1 MVSVSETLR
10 RHREPVAWLIAAFAA
25 VVTGVAMRGYLDAR
39 SAEAMRAAD
48 ARYRPTPVV
57 VAREDLAPGSELSA
71 TRLAVRNMPGE
82 FLPASVVGSQHAADV
97 IGRTVQHAV
106 RAGEPIQMPLLKART
121 PERLAERIAL
131 GRRAVTIVVDEAAA
145 AAGLLV
151 PGDRVDLLWRGAVE
165 SPLENVPVIATGRQT
180 LVASGTGAGGD
191 YATITLEL
199 PEAAARR
206 VAASDSG
213 ALRVLLRNPADT
225 NLVWLPTARGR
236 RQPEPQIALFV
247 GGQGGPTPAL
257 HLLRAGSL

>member
-48 ARYRPTPVV
+48 ARYRPTPIV

-131 GRRAVTIVVDEAAA
+131 GRRAVTIAVDEAAA
-145 AAGLLV
+145 AAGLLR
-151 PGDRVDLLWRGAVE
+151 PGDRVDLLWRGRVE
-165 SPLENVPVIATGRQT
+165 SPLENVPVICDGASDRRGR
-180 LVASGTGAGGD
+180 AGLALDGD

-213 ALRVLLRNPADT
+213 AMRVLLRNPADT
-225 NLVWLPTARGR
+225 
-236 RQPEPQIALFV
+236 EPRLAAHCSRSV
-247 GGQGGPTPAL
+247 A
-257 HLLRAGSL
+257 S